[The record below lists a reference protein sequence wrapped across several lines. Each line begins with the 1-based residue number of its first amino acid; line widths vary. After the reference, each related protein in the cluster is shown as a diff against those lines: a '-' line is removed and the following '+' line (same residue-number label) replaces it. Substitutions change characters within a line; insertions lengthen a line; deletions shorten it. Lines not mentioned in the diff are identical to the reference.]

1 MEKKIF
7 FPEFRSALLILLN
20 LDVVVSQVSAFKK
33 GVKRRGVIVDAY
45 LVSLRTKL
53 LTHRATLFPASEL
66 NYDFDH

>member
-7 FPEFRSALLILLN
+7 LPEFRSALLILLN

-45 LVSLRTKL
+45 LGCGQIPWSLQLSYFK
-53 LTHRATLFPASEL
+53 
-66 NYDFDH
+66 